1 MSWLFFTFCCLACS
15 SVNDLLFKFFARK
28 ERSRGLFM
36 MTIGIVG
43 TLLMLTF
50 PDKTGANWHQ
60 TLLWGIACGIF
71 SAVGNMMLI
80 ESMTNLSAGICST
93 IYRLNLA
100 LVVPLSVIFL
110 NEKLVWSQYAGI
122 ALAIMAVLA
131 FMPNSDA
138 KKNSKSSAAVFLPM
152 CLVITA
158 SIFRAGLGLS
168 CKYGPLQG
176 ASINGINLIIEIIWI
191 ISGIVY
197 YLIKERKVYRLD
209 LQLIKFGT
217 LSGILVAGILFFMML
232 ALKEGNASIV
242 LSIAQMSFLLTFILS
257 VIFLKEKVSLLKLIA
272 MICGV
277 GAILLLV

>member
-1 MSWLFFTFCCLACS
+1 MLA
-15 SVNDLLFKFFARK
+15 
-28 ERSRGLFM
+28 
-36 MTIGIVG
+36 
-43 TLLMLTF
+43 LLMF
-50 PDKTGANWHQ
+50 ASWD
-60 TLLWGIACGIF
+60 
-71 SAVGNMMLI
+71 
-80 ESMTNLSAGICST
+80 ES
-93 IYRLNLA
+93 
-100 LVVPLSVIFL
+100 LV

-122 ALAIMAVLA
+122 VLAIMAVLA

-138 KKNSKSSAAVFLPM
+138 KKNCKSSAAVFLPM